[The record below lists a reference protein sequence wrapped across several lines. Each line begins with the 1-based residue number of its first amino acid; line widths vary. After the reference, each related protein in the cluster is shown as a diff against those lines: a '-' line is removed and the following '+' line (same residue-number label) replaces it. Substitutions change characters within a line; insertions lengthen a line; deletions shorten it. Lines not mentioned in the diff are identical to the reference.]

1 MKSNRRD
8 PDGPLAST
16 SAQTDVALRGRGA
29 IMDRL
34 KLCHIAMIGGA
45 MLVATCAASA
55 NDSAAE
61 LSIGGL
67 QFVRTNDIAM
77 ESEDL
82 RISLDRVNVRY
93 QFANT
98 SGKPVTLTVAFPL
111 PDIDLSEADNVA
123 LPSTDPVNFV
133 DFETKID
140 GAPAPFKIDQRAM
153 VGARDVSALLDQFK
167 LPLLPIG
174 SREIRVADLPE
185 ATRSKLADQ
194 GLLLP
199 IRTDERGRQQY
210 AVAWVTKTS
219 AVRQQTF
226 PPDRKV
232 VVEHQYKPSIGTNS
246 DTILRRALRTNKA
259 LSAEV
264 ERYRKDYCIS
274 DGFLAELDKRAGN
287 TALNA
292 SMLQERRISYV
303 LRTGANWAG
312 PIQSFKLTIDPG
324 GSDRLVSFCP
334 GRLKPTAPN
343 ALEYTAADFKPEA
356 DLKILII
363 GRF

>member
-1 MKSNRRD
+1 
-8 PDGPLAST
+8 
-16 SAQTDVALRGRGA
+16 
-29 IMDRL
+29 MDRL
-34 KLCHIAMIGGA
+34 RLGYVVVVGGT
-45 MLVATCAASA
+45 MLAATCAARA

-82 RISLDRVNVRY
+82 RISLDRVSVHY

-111 PDIDLSEADNVA
+111 PDIDLSEAENVA
-123 LPSTDPVNFV
+123 LPSSDPVNFV
-133 DFETKID
+133 DFETRID
-140 GAPAPFKIDQRAM
+140 GAPAAFQIDQRAM
-153 VGARDVSALLDQFK
+153 VGDRDVSALLDQFK
-167 LPLLPIG
+167 LPRLPIG
-174 SREIRVADLPE
+174 GREIRVADLPE
-185 ATRSKLADQ
+185 ATRTKLADQ
-194 GLLLP
+194 GLLMP
-199 IRTDERGRQQY
+199 VRTDEKGRQQY
-210 AVAWVTKTS
+210 SVAWVTKTS

-232 VVEHQYKPSIGTNS
+232 VVEHQYKPSVGTNA
-246 DTILRRALRTNKA
+246 DTILRKPLRSNKA

-264 ERYRKDYCIS
+264 QRYRKDYCVS
-274 DGFLAELDKRAGN
+274 DAFLAELDKRAGSGP
-287 TALNA
+287 ANA
-292 SMLQERRISYV
+292 ATMQERRISYV
-303 LRTGANWAG
+303 LSTGANWAG
-312 PIQSFKLTIDPG
+312 PIGSFKLTIDPG
-324 GSDRLVSFCP
+324 ASDRLVSFCP

-343 ALEYTAADFKPEA
+343 ALEFTAKDFKPEG